1 MLSYQVLDRVAD
13 SHNPVLGIIWLSLS
27 AAPFASRQWRKAL
40 SRFIAGLACLLV
52 AYGLMWV
59 DSITQ
64 LWGQLSLD
72 YSSHTAVAVALLG
85 AICASSRRLGFLAA
99 ALIGLYVP
107 LMIYQGYHSLADIA
121 STALAVGGPCVGIG
135 VCG

>member
-1 MLSYQVLDRVAD
+1 
-13 SHNPVLGIIWLSLS
+13 
-27 AAPFASRQWRKAL
+27 
-40 SRFIAGLACLLV
+40 
-52 AYGLMWV
+52 MWV

-121 STALAVGGPCVGIG
+121 STALAVGVPVWALAYVGSSRDTRQTANNSFKPKPLRG
-135 VCG
+135 SA